1 MLTTKQKLAFTIA
14 KLDATI
20 IEQVTCILDSPPV
33 KKLESLWVELALLC
47 EAKKN
52 NPNISIKLFNITL
65 EELEKDINTSHDL
78 EDTKLFKH
86 IYEEELGMA
95 GGEPFSLL
103 LINESFNLQK
113 IPQVSTLSRLSELA
127 AYALAPVITNASPE
141 TFSHDNFNEID
152 DFQAELKTASLD
164 AWHRLRKTSQS
175 RFLNITV
182 PTGELSFQTLFLNK
196 HYERS
201 ITVHTSTLLALRTI
215 DSFNVT
221 SWFSEVLGFFAPQ
234 DYLATPLLP
243 FYNKTLRLNTT
254 VFLKQTDERALT
266 AYGLIP
272 LMQAQENAEFY
283 FANLYASYVTDE
295 LASLLLEHLL
305 AACRFGHHIKLLARQ
320 KIGSFADESG
330 CEQWIANWLNTYTA
344 KIHDQSLRYH
354 YPLKAHQVKL
364 SKIPGKIGYYRCQIL
379 LEPHMKFENM
389 NAQIILHSEIMKPN
403 K

>member
-1 MLTTKQKLAFTIA
+1 M
-14 KLDATI
+14 
-20 IEQVTCILDSPPV
+20 
-33 KKLESLWVELALLC
+33 
-47 EAKKN
+47 
-52 NPNISIKLFNITL
+52 
-65 EELEKDINTSHDL
+65 
-78 EDTKLFKH
+78 
-86 IYEEELGMA
+86 
-95 GGEPFSLL
+95 
-103 LINESFNLQK
+103 
-113 IPQVSTLSRLSELA
+113 
-127 AYALAPVITNASPE
+127 
-141 TFSHDNFNEID
+141 
-152 DFQAELKTASLD
+152 
-164 AWHRLRKTSQS
+164 
-175 RFLNITV
+175 
-182 PTGELSFQTLFLNK
+182 
-196 HYERS
+196 
-201 ITVHTSTLLALRTI
+201 RTI